1 MCPLVI
7 GRCIYLV
14 VICRF
19 SGKIILCGNHYMS
32 TAQNRRI
39 IVYHRFNSIG
49 EICCRGTWVHLN
61 QRNLLLPQDAPK
73 QSRTDA
79 YGNFPLV
86 FEPIRKLVHASREA
100 IEFYKKVCNL
110 NKKQMTKPNDLYYMA
125 NLKTIPKQIL

>member
-1 MCPLVI
+1 
-7 GRCIYLV
+7 
-14 VICRF
+14 
-19 SGKIILCGNHYMS
+19 MS

-61 QRNLLLPQDAPK
+61 QRNLLLPQNAPK

-125 NLKTIPKQIL
+125 NLKTIPKQILW

>member
-1 MCPLVI
+1 MHIFGGYLSLQRQDNFMRQPL
-7 GRCIYLV
+7 YE
-14 VICRF
+14 
-19 SGKIILCGNHYMS
+19 HS
-32 TAQNRRI
+32 TE
-39 IVYHRFNSIG
+39 Y
-49 EICCRGTWVHLN
+49 
-61 QRNLLLPQDAPK
+61 APK